1 LSKFKDITVKI
12 AACVLIMLCFL
23 IPGSFFSEPVALLV
37 GAVLAACY
45 VTVLYFMNGV
55 LMGVRVH
62 DFGVEFNKRK
72 GKSRVPKKPRK
83 RRK

>member
-1 LSKFKDITVKI
+1 MCFDHAV
-12 AACVLIMLCFL
+12 FL

-72 GKSRVPKKPRK
+72 GKSRVSKSQGSAEYDSEYFST
-83 RRK
+83 